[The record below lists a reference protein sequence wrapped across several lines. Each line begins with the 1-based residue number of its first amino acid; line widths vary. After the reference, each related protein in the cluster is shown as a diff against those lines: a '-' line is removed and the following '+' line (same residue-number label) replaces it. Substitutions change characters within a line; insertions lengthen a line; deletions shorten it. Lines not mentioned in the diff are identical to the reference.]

1 MSKQDK
7 KHLILCIGLL
17 TLWALS
23 ETIVNTLAF

>member
-7 KHLILCIGLL
+7 QNIILCFGVL
-17 TLWALS
+17 TLWALA